1 MMACGIAHAAEE
13 SELVSRWIA
22 GVAPSPHPADKPFE
36 RPAGARPTARRT
48 DVTDPGNF
56 RD

>member
-22 GVAPSPHPADKPFE
+22 GVAPSPLPADKLFE